1 MFSIIIGI
9 IGVGQYNLDTDQD
22 IMVEDYPSYEYDKL
36 KFIREDGDSGGLV
49 IARRGA
55 HFLVNFLFVLRY
67 SLGDYGEFREI
78 QFLTYEETIIV
89 ILPPMAVTNSLGRTF
104 FIFSFM
110 V

>member
-67 SLGDYGEFREI
+67 SLGDYGEFFQSFLQCSHRRERLHFDLCRNLLRSYLLE
-78 QFLTYEETIIV
+78 Q
-89 ILPPMAVTNSLGRTF
+89 SLNQ
-104 FIFSFM
+104 
-110 V
+110 